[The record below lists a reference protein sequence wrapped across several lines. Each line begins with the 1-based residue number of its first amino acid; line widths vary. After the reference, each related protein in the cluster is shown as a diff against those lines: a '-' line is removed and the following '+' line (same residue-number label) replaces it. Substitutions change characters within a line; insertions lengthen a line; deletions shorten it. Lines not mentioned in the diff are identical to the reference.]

1 MEKNNN
7 SKDLQSEKEINNK
20 VEAND
25 KVEKNE
31 KLEGNDKV
39 ETSEKVE
46 TNNQNNNQPGG
57 NQGQP
62 NGQFNSRPNGNQG
75 QPNGQFNNRPNGNQG
90 QPNGQFNNRPSGNQ
104 GQPNGQFNNRPNGN
118 QGQPNG
124 QFNNRPNGNY
134 GQPNGQYNNRPNG
147 NYNQPNGQYN
157 NQQYGNYNQP
167 NGQYNNQQYGNY
179 NQPNGQYNNQQSNS
193 QFSNYLN
200 NIKDKLSNLT
210 KKQIITGSVI
220 LAVLV
225 AAIAAFMYFSNNVG
239 ASSPRDAVEGYIN
252 AVKKENYEKAN
263 NYIYYPTKDS
273 RKLMDDEIK
282 KVMKEDGEAKKTIT
296 SLTKKYKDSKVLNV
310 KADGEYE
317 ADVKVSVDKGDSM
330 FGGKEKTITV
340 RKIDGKWYITDN
352 FLLF

>member
-31 KLEGNDKV
+31 KLVGNDKV

-46 TNNQNNNQPGG
+46 TNNQNNNQPG
-57 NQGQP
+57 
-62 NGQFNSRPNGNQG
+62 
-75 QPNGQFNNRPNGNQG
+75 
-90 QPNGQFNNRPSGNQ
+90 GNQ

-134 GQPNGQYNNRPNG
+134 GQPNGHYNNRPNG
-147 NYNQPNGQYN
+147 NYG
-157 NQQYGNYNQP
+157 QP

-179 NQPNGQYNNQQSNS
+179 NQPNGQYNNQQSNN

-200 NIKDKLSNLT
+200 NVKNKISNLT

-220 LAVLV
+220 LAVLI
-225 AAIAAFMYFSNNVG
+225 AAIAGFMYFSNNVG
-239 ASSPRDAVEGYIN
+239 ASSPRDAVEGYIK
-252 AVKKENYEKAN
+252 AVKKEDYVKAQD
-263 NYIYYPTKDS
+263 YIYYPSKDS
-273 RKLMDDEIK
+273 RKLVDDEIK
-282 KVMKEDGEAKKTIT
+282 RVMKEDGEAKNNLSK
-296 SLTKKYKDSKVLNV
+296 LTKKYKDSKVLNV
-310 KADGEYE
+310 KVDGEYA
-317 ADVKVSVDKGDSM
+317 ADVKVSVDEGDSA
-330 FGGKEKTITV
+330 FARTENTITV
-340 RKIDGKWYITDN
+340 KKIDGKWYITDRY
-352 FLLF
+352 L

>member
-7 SKDLQSEKEINNK
+7 SKDLQSEKETNNK
-20 VEAND
+20 VEVNG

-46 TNNQNNNQPGG
+46 TNNQNNNQ
-57 NQGQP
+57 
-62 NGQFNSRPNGNQG
+62 PNGNQG

-90 QPNGQFNNRPSGNQ
+90 QPNGQFNNRPNGNQ

-134 GQPNGQYNNRPNG
+134 GQPNGQYNNQQYG

-167 NGQYNNQQYGNY
+167 NGQYNNQQYGNYNQPNGQFNNQQYGNY

>member
-31 KLEGNDKV
+31 KLVGNDKV

-46 TNNQNNNQPGG
+46 TNNQNNNQPGE
-57 NQGQP
+57 
-62 NGQFNSRPNGNQG
+62 NQG

-90 QPNGQFNNRPSGNQ
+90 QPNGQFNNHPNGNQGQPNGQFNNRPNGNQ

-134 GQPNGQYNNRPNG
+134 GQPNGQYNN
-147 NYNQPNGQYN
+147 
-157 NQQYGNYNQP
+157 
-167 NGQYNNQQYGNY
+167 QQYGNY
-179 NQPNGQYNNQQSNS
+179 NQPNGQYNNQQSNN

-200 NIKDKLSNLT
+200 NVKNKISNLT

-220 LAVLV
+220 LAVLI
-225 AAIAAFMYFSNNVG
+225 AAIAGFMYFSNNVG
-239 ASSPRDAVEGYIN
+239 ASSPRDAVEGYIK
-252 AVKKENYEKAN
+252 AVKKEDYVKAQD
-263 NYIYYPTKDS
+263 YIYYPSKDS
-273 RKLMDDEIK
+273 RKLVDDEIK
-282 KVMKEDGEAKKTIT
+282 KVMKEDGEAKNSLSK
-296 SLTKKYKDSKVLNV
+296 LTKKYKDSKVLNV
-310 KADGEYE
+310 KVDGEYA
-317 ADVKVSVDKGDSM
+317 ADVKVSVDEGDSA
-330 FGGKEKTITV
+330 FARTENTITV
-340 RKIDGKWYITDN
+340 KKIDGKWYITDRY
-352 FLLF
+352 L

>member
-7 SKDLQSEKEINNK
+7 SKDLHSEKEINNK

-46 TNNQNNNQPGG
+46 TNNQNNNQPG
-57 NQGQP
+57 
-62 NGQFNSRPNGNQG
+62 
-75 QPNGQFNNRPNGNQG
+75 
-90 QPNGQFNNRPSGNQ
+90 
-104 GQPNGQFNNRPNGN
+104 GN

-179 NQPNGQYNNQQSNS
+179 NQPNGQYNNQQYGNYNQPNGQYNNQQYGNYNQPNGQYSNQQYGNYNQPNGQYNNQQYGNYNQPNGQYNNQQSNS

-200 NIKDKLSNLT
+200 NVKNKISNLT

-220 LAVLV
+220 LAILI
-225 AAIAAFMYFSNNVG
+225 AAIAGFMYFGNNVG
-239 ASSPRDAVEGYIN
+239 ASSPRDAVEGYIK
-252 AVKKENYEKAN
+252 AVKKEDYVKAQD
-263 NYIYYPTKDS
+263 YIYYPSKDS
-273 RKLMDDEIK
+273 RKLVDDEIK
-282 KVMKEDGEAKKTIT
+282 KVMKEDGEAKNSLSK
-296 SLTKKYKDSKVLNV
+296 LTKKYKDSKVLNV
-310 KADGEYE
+310 KVDGEYA
-317 ADVKVSVDKGDSM
+317 ADVKVSVDEGDSA
-330 FGGKEKTITV
+330 FARTENTITV
-340 RKIDGKWYITDN
+340 KKIDGKWYITDRY
-352 FLLF
+352 L

>member
-7 SKDLQSEKEINNK
+7 SNDLQSEKETNNK

-62 NGQFNSRPNGNQG
+62 NGQFN
-75 QPNGQFNNRPNGNQG
+75 NRPN
-90 QPNGQFNNRPSGNQ
+90 GNQ

-134 GQPNGQYNNRPNG
+134 GQPNGHYNNRPNG
-147 NYNQPNGQYN
+147 NYG
-157 NQQYGNYNQP
+157 QP

-179 NQPNGQYNNQQSNS
+179 NQPNGQYNNQQSNN

-200 NIKDKLSNLT
+200 NVKNKISNLT

-220 LAVLV
+220 LAVLI
-225 AAIAAFMYFSNNVG
+225 AAIAGFMYFSNNVG
-239 ASSPRDAVEGYIN
+239 ASSPRDAVEGYIK
-252 AVKKENYEKAN
+252 AVKKEDYVKAQD
-263 NYIYYPTKDS
+263 YIYYPSKDS
-273 RKLMDDEIK
+273 RKLVDDEIK
-282 KVMKEDGEAKKTIT
+282 RVMKEDGEAKNNLSK
-296 SLTKKYKDSKVLNV
+296 LTKKYKDSKVLNV
-310 KADGEYE
+310 KVDGEYA
-317 ADVKVSVDKGDSM
+317 ADVKVSVDEGDSA
-330 FGGKEKTITV
+330 FARTENTITV
-340 RKIDGKWYITDN
+340 KKIDGKWYITDRY
-352 FLLF
+352 L

>member
-62 NGQFNSRPNGNQG
+62 NGQFNS
-75 QPNGQFNNRPNGNQG
+75 
-90 QPNGQFNNRPSGNQ
+90 
-104 GQPNGQFNNRPNGN
+104 RPNGN

-273 RKLMDDEIK
+273 RKLMDDEIE
-282 KVMKEDGEAKKTIT
+282 KVMQVDGEAKKTIT

>member
-134 GQPNGQYNNRPNG
+134 GQPNGQYNNRPN
-147 NYNQPNGQYN
+147 
-157 NQQYGNYNQP
+157 
-167 NGQYNNQQYGNY
+167 GNY

>member
-118 QGQPNG
+118 Q
-124 QFNNRPNGNY
+124 

>member
-46 TNNQNNNQPGG
+46 TNNQNNNQPGE
-57 NQGQP
+57 
-62 NGQFNSRPNGNQG
+62 NQG

-90 QPNGQFNNRPSGNQ
+90 QPNGQFNNHPNGNQGQPNGQFNNRPNGNQ

-134 GQPNGQYNNRPNG
+134 GQPNGQYNN
-147 NYNQPNGQYN
+147 
-157 NQQYGNYNQP
+157 
-167 NGQYNNQQYGNY
+167 QQYGNY
-179 NQPNGQYNNQQSNS
+179 NQPNGQYNNQQSNN

-200 NIKDKLSNLT
+200 NVKNKISNLT

-220 LAVLV
+220 LAVLI
-225 AAIAAFMYFSNNVG
+225 AAIAGFMYFSNNVG
-239 ASSPRDAVEGYIN
+239 ASSPRDAVEGYIK
-252 AVKKENYEKAN
+252 AVKKEDYVKAQD
-263 NYIYYPTKDS
+263 YIYYPSKDS
-273 RKLMDDEIK
+273 RKLVDDEIK
-282 KVMKEDGEAKKTIT
+282 KVMKEDGEAKNSLSK
-296 SLTKKYKDSKVLNV
+296 LTKKYKDSKVLNV
-310 KADGEYE
+310 KVDGEYA
-317 ADVKVSVDKGDSM
+317 ADVKVSVDEGDSA
-330 FGGKEKTITV
+330 FARTENTITV
-340 RKIDGKWYITDN
+340 KKIDGKWYITDRY
-352 FLLF
+352 L

>member
-7 SKDLQSEKEINNK
+7 SNDLQSEKETNNK
-20 VEAND
+20 VEVND

-46 TNNQNNNQPGG
+46 TNNQNNNQQSVKDN
-57 NQGQP
+57 NQ
-62 NGQFNSRPNGNQG
+62 
-75 QPNGQFNNRPNGNQG
+75 
-90 QPNGQFNNRPSGNQ
+90 PSGNQ

-124 QFNNRPNGNY
+124 QFNNRPNGNQGQPNGQFNNRPNGNQ
-134 GQPNGQYNNRPNG
+134 GQPNGQYNNQQYG

-167 NGQYNNQQYGNY
+167 NGQYNNQQYGNYNQPNGQFNNQQYGNY